1 MFITGEVKV
10 LLLKD
15 CVSVVPTTAPLGSVL
30 SEVLISLLVKLN
42 TAISPSAIPVS
53 FIAVTLV
60 ALSNFVVKSGVPDKS
75 EYAPVVATVA
85 KSAD

>member
-1 MFITGEVKV
+1 
-10 LLLKD
+10 
-15 CVSVVPTTAPLGSVL
+15 
-30 SEVLISLLVKLN
+30 LN

-75 EYAPVVATVA
+75 EYEPVVATVA
-85 KSAD
+85 KSVD